1 MIVYFL
7 ITDNLMKSKKTKKP
21 VANKA
26 KKSVAKKVK
35 KPVAKKVILPAK
47 VVAKNKP
54 TPKKST
60 IIAKMTKAVNKAGKT
75 FEVPEIFKD
84 FYREGERIFL
94 RAPKK
99 FAGFPDLL
107 DLQKRGYNDFIKKY
121 IHKLFNNI
129 NPIWDI
135 AWEKM
140 YVEIDD
146 IKISEPI
153 DDAKICKKKELTY
166 WGIITGKVKLIEM
179 TDDGKKKT
187 EKTLFS
193 KRANIGIVPSM
204 TPSASYII
212 NGVERVIISQII
224 RSYGIFFAKKEF
236 RFSFKVIPENG
247 PWLEVQTEKSG
258 VVVAR
263 INKSRKFP
271 VSTLLRIFWAETDES
286 IREFFKD
293 CFDEEDFNYLETT
306 LKKDSTTDAL
316 SAAEFIYNKIRPGEL
331 IDPESALNY
340 IKNQFLSIERIF
352 VGRIARRKINAKL
365 GIKKPLDGDIANVF
379 DAEDL
384 VGALKY
390 LFNISNFKKWYY
402 IDDSDHLS
410 NKRIRSMGE
419 ILYAHLQPVMRKFVK
434 SIKGKLSIL
443 NLENPLKITDLVNF
457 KIIDNATKSFFA
469 TSQLS
474 QFLDQ
479 INPLSEI
486 EHKRRITALGPGGLK
501 RETAKFEVRDVHP
514 SHYGRICPIETP
526 EGQNIGLVI
535 YQSLYSRVND
545 EGFLETPA
553 LKITREVP
561 AKREL
566 LINKIAHRDI
576 HDLDAK
582 GKELK
587 GIIVKEDHYINEKA
601 AKEIEKIYGKLGK
614 FITVKP
620 FFTDEV
626 EYISPELDEKRC
638 IADATTPIDAYNN
651 ITETR
656 VAARQFNEMGMFH
669 VGDITHLDV
678 NPSQIFSPNTSL
690 IPFVDHNDAVR
701 ASIATNQ
708 QRQALPL
715 LKNDAPLVGTG
726 LERDIVQMTHAVLK
740 AEAEGEILYVDGKR
754 IKIKYKTGIK
764 EYQLITFARSNSKT
778 CMNQIPRVS
787 LGQKVKKGELLA
799 EGPCSVGGEMALGKN
814 LRVAFMPW
822 KGYNYEDAIV
832 ISQRLVK
839 DDELSS
845 IQIEEYEIEVA
856 DTKLGPEETTND
868 IPGVS
873 MAKLRN
879 LDDDGVVRIWSIVKG
894 GDIVIGKIT
903 PKSEWDLTP
912 EEKLIQAIF
921 GDKSKNVKDT
931 SLYVPSGSSEGKV
944 IDVVVLDA
952 KKWDNLMA
960 GVRKKIKVYVASTR
974 KIEVGDKLA
983 GKHGNKGIISIVVPE
998 EDMPF
1003 TEDGEPIDIILNPL
1017 GVISRMN
1024 MGQLFESQLGYI
1036 AKLFGVKFAVPTF
1049 SNFSSE
1055 DLTEFTKMCGLTDLK
1070 FDIFNGEDGRK
1081 YDQKVTV
1088 WSMHI
1093 LKLVHMVEDKIHARS
1108 VGPYSLITQQPLGWK
1123 SRQGGQRFGEMEVWA
1138 LEAYSAVYTL
1148 QEILTVK
1155 SDDVIGRNKL
1165 YESII
1170 KRQKPKIG
1178 GLPESFNLLTY
1189 LFKGLCQNIEPLS
1202 IEELEL
1208 IQEDRTK
1215 KIINLWLSGVM
1226 KSSIGGE
1233 EEIATGDEEINAG
1246 QEKEE
1251 IIDNVIQEMKDFWEM
1266 E

>member
-1 MIVYFL
+1 
-7 ITDNLMKSKKTKKP
+7 MKSKKTPQGKKEIKKGKKVVKVNTP
-21 VANKA
+21 VA
-26 KKSVAKKVK
+26 KKS
-35 KPVAKKVILPAK
+35 KPVAKKVKP
-47 VVAKNKP
+47 VAKKTSKP
-54 TPKKST
+54 TATPKHTEKQSHT
-60 IIAKMTKAVNKAGKT
+60 PLTKPIKVTTRPNKTHKI
-75 FEVPEIFKD
+75 PDLFKD
-84 FYREGERIFL
+84 FYREWDRIFL
-94 RAPKK
+94 RSPKK
-99 FAGFPDLL
+99 FASFPDLL
-107 DLQKRGYNDFIKKY
+107 DLQKRWYADFIKKY
-121 IHKLFNNI
+121 IHKLFGNI
-129 NPIWDI
+129 NPVWDI
-135 AWEKM
+135 AGEKM

-146 IKISEPI
+146 IKISDPI
-153 DDAKICKKKELTY
+153 DDSKTCKKKELTY
-166 WGIITGKVKLIEM
+166 GGIITGKVKLSEIH
-179 TDDGKKKT
+179 DDGKKKT

-193 KRANIGIVPSM
+193 KRANIGILPLM

-236 RFSFKVIPENG
+236 RYSFKVIPENG

-271 VSTLLRIFWAETDES
+271 ITTLLRIFGVENDES

-306 LKKDSTTDAL
+306 LKKDTTTDAL
-316 SAAEFIYNKIRPGEL
+316 SAAEFVYNKVRPGEL

-340 IKNQFLSIERIF
+340 IKNQFLSPDRIF

-365 GIKKPLDGDIANVF
+365 GLKKPLDGDIANIF
-379 DAEDL
+379 DGEDL

-390 LFNISNFKKWYY
+390 LFHLSNFKKWYY

-457 KIIDNATKSFFA
+457 KIVDNAVKSFFA

-486 EHKRRITALGPGGLK
+486 EHKRRITALGPWGLK

-545 EGFLETPA
+545 EWFLETPA
-553 LKITREVP
+553 LKIYREVP
-561 AKREL
+561 AKQEALVNR
-566 LINKIAHRDI
+566 IAHRDI
-576 HDLDAK
+576 HELDAK

-587 GIIVKEDHYINEKA
+587 AVIVKEDHYIDEKS
-601 AKEIEKIYGKLGK
+601 AKQIEKLYGKLGK
-614 FITVKP
+614 SIGVKP

-626 EYISPELDEKRC
+626 EYISPELDERCC
-638 IADATTPIDAYNN
+638 IADATTPLDAYNN
-651 ITETR
+651 ITEVR

-669 VGDITHLDV
+669 VGDITHVDV

-715 LKNDAPLVGTG
+715 LKNDPPLVGTG
-726 LERDIVQMTHAVLK
+726 LERDIVQMTHAVIK
-740 AEAEGEILYVDGKR
+740 AEAEGEVIYVDGKR
-754 IKIKYKTGIK
+754 VKVKYKTGIK
-764 EYQLITFARSNSKT
+764 EYPLVVFARSNSKS
-778 CMNQIPRVS
+778 CMTQIPRVS
-787 LGQKVKKGELLA
+787 LGEKLKKWDLIA
-799 EGPCSVGGEMALGKN
+799 EGPCSVDWEMALGKN

-822 KGYNYEDAIV
+822 KWYNYEDAIV

-873 MAKLRN
+873 MNKLKN
-879 LDDDGVVRIWSIVKG
+879 LDDDGVIRIWSIVKWW
-894 GDIVIGKIT
+894 DIVIGKIT
-903 PKSEWDLTP
+903 PKSEGELTP

-944 IDVVVLDA
+944 IDVVILDA

-983 GKHGNKGIISIVVPE
+983 GKHGNKGIISIVVAE

-1003 TEDGEPIDIILNPL
+1003 TEDGRPVDIVLNPL

-1024 MGQLFESQLGYI
+1024 MWQLFESQLGYI
-1036 AKLFGVKFAVPTF
+1036 AKHFGVKFAVPTF
-1049 SNFSSE
+1049 SKFSSE
-1055 DLTEFTKMCGLTDLK
+1055 DLTEFTKMCGIESLK
-1070 FDIFNGEDGRK
+1070 FNIFNGENGRK

-1088 WSMHI
+1088 WYMHI

-1108 VGPYSLITQQPLGWK
+1108 VGPYSLITQQPLGGK
-1123 SRQGGQRFGEMEVWA
+1123 SRQWGQRFWEMEVWA

-1148 QEILTVK
+1148 QEMLTVK

-1170 KRQKPKIG
+1170 KGQKPKIG

-1202 IEELEL
+1202 VEELE
-1208 IQEDRTK
+1208 IVQEDRIK
-1215 KIINLWLSGVM
+1215 KIVNLWLSGVM
-1226 KSSIGGE
+1226 KSTIPGEWEENVATE
-1233 EEIATGDEEINAG
+1233 EEIG

-1251 IIDNVIQEMKDFWEM
+1251 IIDNVIQEMEDFWEL

>member
-1 MIVYFL
+1 
-7 ITDNLMKSKKTKKP
+7 MKSKKNAQPKKVTKNSKKTATKP
-21 VANKA
+21 IVKKEAT
-26 KKSVAKKVK
+26 KKSVASKKASTPTKV
-35 KPVAKKVILPAK
+35 PAKKTTISPTK
-47 VVAKNKP
+47 VVHKP
-54 TPKKST
+54 IKT
-60 IIAKMTKAVNKAGKT
+60 TKI
-75 FEVPEIFKD
+75 PEIFKD
-84 FYREGERIFL
+84 FYRESDRIFL
-94 RAPKK
+94 RNPKK
-99 FAGFPDLL
+99 YASFPDLL
-107 DLQKRGYNDFIKKY
+107 DLQKRGYTDFINKY
-121 IHKLFNNI
+121 IHKLFENI

-135 AWEKM
+135 AGEKM

-146 IKISEPI
+146 IKISDPI
-153 DDAKICKKKELTY
+153 DDPKTCKKKELTY
-166 WGIITGKVKLIEM
+166 GGIVTGKVKLNEVR
-179 TDDGKKKT
+179 DDGKKKT

-193 KRANIGIVPSM
+193 KRANIGILPLM
-204 TPSASYII
+204 TPSASYMI

-236 RFSFKVIPENG
+236 RYSFKVIPENG

-263 INKSRKFP
+263 VNKSRKFP
-271 VSTLLRIFWAETDES
+271 ITTLLRIFGIETDEW
-286 IREFFKD
+286 IRELFKD
-293 CFDEEDFNYLETT
+293 TFDEEDFNYLEVT
-306 LKKDSTTDAL
+306 LKKDTTTDAL
-316 SAAEFIYNKIRPGEL
+316 SAAEFVYNKIRPGEL

-340 IKNQFLSIERIF
+340 IKNQFLSPERIF

-365 GIKKPLDGDIANVF
+365 GISKPLDGDIANIF
-379 DAEDL
+379 DGEDL

-390 LFNISNFKKWYY
+390 LFNISNLKKWYHT
-402 IDDSDHLS
+402 DDSDHLS
-410 NKRIRSMGE
+410 NKRVRSMGE

-443 NLENPLKITDLVNF
+443 NLETPLKITDLVNF
-457 KIIDNATKSFFA
+457 KIIDNAIKSFFA

-486 EHKRRITALGPGGLK
+486 EHKRRITALGPWGLK

-545 EGFLETPA
+545 EWFLETPA
-553 LKITREVP
+553 LKIYREVP
-561 AKREL
+561 AKQDMLVNR
-566 LINKIAHRDI
+566 IAHRDI
-576 HDLDAK
+576 HELDAK
-582 GKELK
+582 GKQLK
-587 GIIVKEDHYINEKA
+587 TIIAKEDTYIDEKA
-601 AKEIEKIYGKLGK
+601 AKQIEKIYGKLGK
-614 FITVKP
+614 SIAVKP

-626 EYISPELDEKRC
+626 EYISPEFDEKCC
-638 IADATTPIDAYNN
+638 IADATTPIDKYNN
-651 ITETR
+651 ITEVR
-656 VAARQFNEMGMFH
+656 VAARQFTEMGMFH
-669 VGDITHLDV
+669 VGDITHIDV

-715 LKNDAPLVGTG
+715 LKNDVPLVGTG
-726 LERDIVQMTHAVLK
+726 LERDIVQMTHAVIK
-740 AEAEGEILYVDGKR
+740 AEAEGEVIYVDGKR
-754 IKIKYKTGIK
+754 VKVKYKMGIK
-764 EYQLITFARSNSKT
+764 EYPLVIFAKSNSKSCIT
-778 CMNQIPRVS
+778 QVPRVS
-787 LGQKVKKGELLA
+787 LGQQLKKWDLIA
-799 EGPCSVGGEMALGKN
+799 EWPCSVNGEMALGKN

-845 IQIEEYEIEVA
+845 INIDEYEIEVA

-868 IPGVS
+868 IPGIA
-873 MAKLRN
+873 MTKLKN
-879 LDDDGVVRIWSIVKG
+879 LDDEGIIRIGSIVKWW
-894 GDIVIGKIT
+894 DILIGKIT
-903 PKSEWDLTP
+903 PKSEGELTP

-931 SLYVPSGSSEGKV
+931 SLYVSSGSAEGKV
-944 IDVVVLDA
+944 TDVIILDA

-960 GVRKKIKVYVASTR
+960 WVRKKIKVYVASTR
-974 KIEVGDKLA
+974 KIEIWDKLA

-1003 TEDGEPIDIILNPL
+1003 TEDGKPVDVCLNPL

-1024 MGQLFESQLGYI
+1024 MGQLFESQLGFI
-1036 AKLFGVKFAVPTF
+1036 ANHFGVKFAVPTF

-1055 DLTEFTKMCGLTDLK
+1055 DLTAFTKMCWFDDLK
-1070 FDIFNGEDGRK
+1070 FNIYNGENGRK

-1088 WSMHI
+1088 GYMHI

-1108 VGPYSLITQQPLGWK
+1108 VGPYSLITQQPLWWK
-1123 SRQGGQRFGEMEVWA
+1123 SRQWGQRFGEMEVWA

-1148 QEILTVK
+1148 QEMLTVK

-1170 KRQKPKIG
+1170 KGQKPKIG

-1189 LFKGLCQNIEPLS
+1189 LFKWLCQNIEPLS
-1202 IEELEL
+1202 IEELE
-1208 IQEDRTK
+1208 IVETDRIK
-1215 KIINLWLSGVM
+1215 KIVSLWLSGIM
-1226 KSSIGGE
+1226 KSNISSEDDETTVTAE
-1233 EEIATGDEEINAG
+1233 EVG

-1251 IIDNVIQEMKDFWEM
+1251 IIDNVIQEMEDFWEL